1 MEQQNNN
8 NTKADKNNICLTD
21 VYRLNPMFRIQWES
35 VQESFVLLYPEGMVK
50 LNHSASEILKRCDG
64 TMTIKEIITDIEK
77 EFDTTG
83 LTPDIIEFIHHAIL
97 RGWLI
102 TK

>member
-1 MEQQNNN
+1 
-8 NTKADKNNICLTD
+8 
-21 VYRLNPMFRIQWES
+21 MFFFLQAEDGIRDGHVTGVQTCALPIWES